1 MENLFRNTYDRYV
14 PKSILLPSDLARSF
28 GSLNK
33 CERHNKQRLKIYV
46 FSGPKLNECP
56 SKRGHDII
64 TWRSRTNNKKK
75 GSKNTFLGC
84 FNQNKS
90 SLPARRCRV
99 RKWRVVGRA
108 KKKVSS
114 LSRRRRR
121 RCRTK
126 RCYKRGYE
134 NIYTRVWQSANET
147 RETERPPPTQAETE
161 LKQRF
166 EHNFK
171 DLCLIQRFSRSASPR
186 NGTSRI

>member
-64 TWRSRTNNKKK
+64 TWRSRTNNKKRAVK
-75 GSKNTFLGC
+75 IHFWAALIKT
-84 FNQNKS
+84 NQVCQQGD
-90 SLPARRCRV
+90 ARV
-99 RKWRVVGRA
+99 RKWSAVGRA

-171 DLCLIQRFSRSASPR
+171 DLCLIQRFSRSASPT